1 MGRLSRAELQERNR
15 ARVLAAAEGEFADSG
30 FRDAK
35 VDRIAERAGL
45 TRGAVYSNFPGKRGL
60 YFAVL
65 AERAERTERAPAAP
79 RPEPG
84 RTLGEALGALA
95 RAWVARLPLADTDE
109 QHGAARLGVYV
120 VPEVLAEERIRRP
133 YAQLMKLDALLLGLA
148 LERLGSAP
156 VSGAG
161 AGAGS
166 GATSTGGS
174 LVRVAEAVLTVLHG
188 ASQLAAAAPGFVEP
202 FNVVR
207 ACGQL
212 AGLVLQERYAPTHVI
227 TRALPAD
234 EPWSP
239 PQGAVDA
246 VRDAPARLGGDG
258 VVAVLGLH
266 RIESVEDAVRA
277 ARPGTSVTAVLVTG
291 SPDELAPLARL
302 AVADL
307 CGCLRRAFPTAA
319 WPRLQVVVDPS
330 GVVAAAAGVPAV
342 SEETEV
348 AIRVEAGRIV
358 SRADGRGACHAAAG
372 GAVLTDDQGARE
384 VGVQDSRVQETRVQ
398 DSRVQKTLIQ
408 DAGAKDAGAQE
419 TRVMGGSL

>member
-1 MGRLSRAELQERNR
+1 MLRTYDVTIWRMTGGSIGECEGDGSAQQGGAAGAQQGQGTGSRR
-15 ARVLAAAEGEFADSG
+15 GEFADSG

-166 GATSTGGS
+166 GATSTGG
-174 LVRVAEAVLTVLHG
+174 AW
-188 ASQLAAAAPGFVEP
+188 F
-202 FNVVR
+202 
-207 ACGQL
+207 
-212 AGLVLQERYAPTHVI
+212 
-227 TRALPAD
+227 
-234 EPWSP
+234 
-239 PQGAVDA
+239 
-246 VRDAPARLGGDG
+246 
-258 VVAVLGLH
+258 
-266 RIESVEDAVRA
+266 
-277 ARPGTSVTAVLVTG
+277 G
-291 SPDELAPLARL
+291 SPR
-302 AVADL
+302 
-307 CGCLRRAFPTAA
+307 
-319 WPRLQVVVDPS
+319 PS
-330 GVVAAAAGVPAV
+330 
-342 SEETEV
+342 
-348 AIRVEAGRIV
+348 
-358 SRADGRGACHAAAG
+358 
-372 GAVLTDDQGARE
+372 
-384 VGVQDSRVQETRVQ
+384 
-398 DSRVQKTLIQ
+398 
-408 DAGAKDAGAQE
+408 
-419 TRVMGGSL
+419 